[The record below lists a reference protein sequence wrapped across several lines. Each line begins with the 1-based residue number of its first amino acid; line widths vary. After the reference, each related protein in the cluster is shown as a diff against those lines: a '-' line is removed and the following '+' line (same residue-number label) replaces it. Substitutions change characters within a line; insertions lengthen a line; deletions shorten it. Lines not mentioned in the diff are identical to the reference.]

1 MNKNSTFSSDSE
13 KNPLKKV
20 RSEILYVA
28 SNGFLI
34 LWADGKCINMQLTVF
49 PNIKV
54 TDVHG
59 STTDAIDIAVR
70 SKKADILF
78 SILLTELKTTN
89 TSFEQ
94 TLLSYILDQSII
106 CLELSKNCHKVLW
119 YKKRCYVTNLP
130 KENLHQ
136 VLQPDSQYVCFLPIY
151 FWTTYLL
158 SFRTTWLLTSF
169 NISSRRS

>member
-1 MNKNSTFSSDSE
+1 
-13 KNPLKKV
+13 
-20 RSEILYVA
+20 
-28 SNGFLI
+28 
-34 LWADGKCINMQLTVF
+34 MQLTVF

-89 TSFEQ
+89 TNTSSEQ

-106 CLELSKNCHKVLW
+106 CLGLSKNCLKVL
-119 YKKRCYVTNLP
+119 
-130 KENLHQ
+130 
-136 VLQPDSQYVCFLPIY
+136 
-151 FWTTYLL
+151 
-158 SFRTTWLLTSF
+158 
-169 NISSRRS
+169 